1 HVARNDRNESLRR
14 SWTAATATPD
24 RRPSDQDED
33 NFSEDPL
40 EQLNPFPFP
49 GNVWVEG
56 GALDPGAVFG
66 RRFWVEH
73 LERVAAARGARHDTL
88 GCLAIDRRRRGLFRR
103 ARVDR

>member
-1 HVARNDRNESLRR
+1 MQNLRPQKRRAIKCDHGFSSFCHVARNDRNESLRR

-73 LERVAAARGARHDTL
+73 LERVAAARGAR
-88 GCLAIDRRRRGLFRR
+88 
-103 ARVDR
+103 